1 MKGFYKY
8 PLHNDDDYQGR
19 MVFQVVNEQAERVNS
34 IDFTGA
40 AGAAF
45 DALLDTVGTLGTV
58 AAVAGG
64 EVRDFT
70 TDTINNTLG
79 TNVDSKRKASQAY
92 EQALRGPLVF
102 NRKNGDYV
110 GASKQLSIL
119 TDRKVTLY
127 LPQAI
132 QIQDAVQYD
141 NNVELGAIGGA
152 MMNAQNGPNLNL
164 ANAITAG
171 NNAANNAIRALSQG
185 NISAITKEQASLA
198 SQSLLKNA
206 GARGQSAANA
216 LSAVTGTT
224 ANPNTRTL
232 FRSVPIRNFSFNF
245 TLIPTSRQEAEQIKS
260 IIKFFREELYPEA
273 LTVGGIDYGYRFPNR
288 MLIRLTY
295 RNKDIPGV
303 KFLPVYLQS
312 FNAVYNANGMGMHS
326 DGNWA
331 EAQITLNFTETK
343 PLAKQ
348 DIERGF

>member
-1 MKGFYKY
+1 MKGFFKY

-19 MVFQVVNEQAERVNS
+19 MVFQVVNEAAERVTS
-34 IDFTGA
+34 IDYGGVTQA
-40 AGAAF
+40 AASAF
-45 DALLDTVGTLGTV
+45 ADTVSTV
-58 AAVAGG
+58 AQAGG
-64 EVRDFT
+64 SLIGGAVQSGASALGI
-70 TDTINNTLG
+70 DT
-79 TNVDSKRKASQAY
+79 ASQS
-92 EQALRGPLVF
+92 LVF

-110 GASKQLSIL
+110 GASRQLSIL

-132 QIQDAVQYD
+132 QIQDAVTYD

-152 MMNAQNGPNLNL
+152 AANTLRGSGSL
-164 ANAITAG
+164 ANAIGAASRATNNTIKALAAG
-171 NNAANNAIRALSQG
+171 DV
-185 NISAITKEQASLA
+185 SAITQEQASIA
-198 SQSLLKNA
+198 SQALLKNA
-206 GARGQSAANA
+206 GARGANA
-216 LSAVTGTT
+216 SNALASVTGAT

-232 FRSVPIRNFSFNF
+232 FRQVPIRNFSFNF

-260 IIKFFREELYPEA
+260 IVKFFREELYPEA

-295 RNKDIPGV
+295 RNKDIPGA

-326 DGNWA
+326 DGNWS
-331 EAQITLNFTETK
+331 EVQITMNFTETK